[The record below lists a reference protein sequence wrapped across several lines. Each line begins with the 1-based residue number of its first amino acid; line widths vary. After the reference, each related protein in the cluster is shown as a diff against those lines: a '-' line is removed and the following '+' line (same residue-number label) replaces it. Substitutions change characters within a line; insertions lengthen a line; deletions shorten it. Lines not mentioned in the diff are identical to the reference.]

1 MQSWQLNYLQIFQV
15 YSACTCCVLSYKSKL
30 KEYLRVIFW
39 DVTQSFARRDLEFDR
54 HDKVLE
60 GEDGNTRMYRSKM
73 LLTKAMRA
81 IEDSL
86 HWMSC
91 AKSLNYSPMT
101 LDHEHGGGNHQQL
114 QRCVVG
120 FDHCKC
126 VHFIDLYITHSL
138 FWTAQETSG
147 RTGRGEY
154 GMEGG
159 ARDVPGGFHD
169 HFDRGG
175 CSKVRNQ
182 SSRIVCEAL
191 TVLTNSYSDE

>member
-1 MQSWQLNYLQIFQV
+1 MTVELSTNISGLFCVHLLRTFIQIQIERIPE
-15 YSACTCCVLSYKSKL
+15 SYI
-30 KEYLRVIFW
+30 LRRH
-39 DVTQSFARRDLEFDR
+39 TKFARRDLEFDR

-126 VHFIDLYITHSL
+126 VHFIDLYITQSFLNCTGDLRAHGSRRI
-138 FWTAQETSG
+138 WNG
-147 RTGRGEY
+147 GRG
-154 GMEGG
+154 
-159 ARDVPGGFHD
+159 D
-169 HFDRGG
+169 G
-175 CSKVRNQ
+175 CSRRF
-182 SSRIVCEAL
+182 S
-191 TVLTNSYSDE
+191 

>member
-1 MQSWQLNYLQIFQV
+1 MAVELSINISGLFCVQLLRTFIQIQV
-15 YSACTCCVLSYKSKL
+15 ERLPESYI
-30 KEYLRVIFW
+30 LRRY
-39 DVTQSFARRDLEFDR
+39 TKFARRDLEFDR

-86 HWMSC
+86 HWMSY

-138 FWTAQETSG
+138 F
-147 RTGRGEY
+147 
-154 GMEGG
+154 
-159 ARDVPGGFHD
+159 
-169 HFDRGG
+169 
-175 CSKVRNQ
+175 
-182 SSRIVCEAL
+182 
-191 TVLTNSYSDE
+191 

>member
-1 MQSWQLNYLQIFQV
+1 MAVELSINISGLFCVQLLRTFIQIQV
-15 YSACTCCVLSYKSKL
+15 ERLPESYI
-30 KEYLRVIFW
+30 LRRY
-39 DVTQSFARRDLEFDR
+39 TKFARRDLEFDR

-138 FWTAQETSG
+138 F
-147 RTGRGEY
+147 
-154 GMEGG
+154 
-159 ARDVPGGFHD
+159 
-169 HFDRGG
+169 
-175 CSKVRNQ
+175 
-182 SSRIVCEAL
+182 
-191 TVLTNSYSDE
+191 

>member
-1 MQSWQLNYLQIFQV
+1 MTVELSTNISGLFCVHLLRTFIQIQIERIPE
-15 YSACTCCVLSYKSKL
+15 SYI
-30 KEYLRVIFW
+30 LRRY
-39 DVTQSFARRDLEFDR
+39 TKFARRDLEFDR

-138 FWTAQETSG
+138 F
-147 RTGRGEY
+147 
-154 GMEGG
+154 
-159 ARDVPGGFHD
+159 
-169 HFDRGG
+169 
-175 CSKVRNQ
+175 
-182 SSRIVCEAL
+182 
-191 TVLTNSYSDE
+191 

>member
-1 MQSWQLNYLQIFQV
+1 M
-15 YSACTCCVLSYKSKL
+15 
-30 KEYLRVIFW
+30 
-39 DVTQSFARRDLEFDR
+39 EFDR

-126 VHFIDLYITHSL
+126 VHFIVLYIVNNI
-138 FWTAQETSG
+138 
-147 RTGRGEY
+147 Y
-154 GMEGG
+154 
-159 ARDVPGGFHD
+159 
-169 HFDRGG
+169 
-175 CSKVRNQ
+175 
-182 SSRIVCEAL
+182 
-191 TVLTNSYSDE
+191 